1 MNAIAGIWAAVL
13 TPIDGDLQ
21 PDAAT
26 ALPYYLELLER
37 GCDGINVMGTT
48 GEAMSFSAD
57 QRLRYME
64 SLLAGGL
71 PVHRAMVGT
80 GAASLRDAIRL
91 THAALERGFAAALI
105 LPPFFFRE
113 SPQAGIVSFYD
124 ALIAAVKPPPRSLLL
139 YNFPKMSG
147 ITLDADLV
155 DRLVAR
161 SHESIFGMKDSSNDP
176 GLQAEIARRQP
187 GFTILPGSESGLREA
202 LARGASGCISG
213 SVALWPELAKQV
225 FERDDA
231 TLADALDRARA
242 ALDGL
247 PLVGAMRYL
256 TAVLRADPSWERA
269 MPPQAPLS
277 QEQRRRLDASLLN
290 QETSAARRR

>member
-1 MNAIAGIWAAVL
+1 MKTIAGIWAAVL
-13 TPIDGDLQ
+13 TPIDADLA
-21 PDAAT
+21 PDAAK
-26 ALPYYLELLER
+26 ALPYYCELLGQ

-57 QRLRYME
+57 QRVRYME
-64 SLLAGGL
+64 ALVAGGL
-71 PVHRAMVGT
+71 PLHRAMVGT
-80 GAASLRDAIRL
+80 GAASLADAIRL
-91 THAALERGFAAALI
+91 TRAALQWGFAAALI

-113 SPQAGIVSFYD
+113 APQAGIVAFYD

-161 SHESIFGMKDSSNDP
+161 SRESIFGMKDSSNDP
-176 GLQAEIARRQP
+176 ALQAEVARRRP

-231 TLADALDRARA
+231 TLAAALNSARA
-242 ALDGL
+242 ALDDI

-256 TAVLRADPSWERA
+256 TAALRADPDWERA
-269 MPPQAPLS
+269 MPPHAPLS
-277 QEQRRRLDASLLN
+277 QEQRRRLDTTVAS
-290 QETSAARRR
+290 RR

>member
-1 MNAIAGIWAAVL
+1 MIAGVWAAVL
-13 TPIDGDLQ
+13 TPIDAALQ
-21 PDAAT
+21 PDAAK
-26 ALPYYLELLER
+26 ALPYYCELLER

-64 SLLAGGL
+64 ALVAGGL
-71 PVHRAMVGT
+71 PLHRTIVGT
-80 GAASLRDAIRL
+80 GASSLGDAIRL
-91 THAALERGFAAALI
+91 TRAALLWGFAAALI

-113 SPQAGIVSFYD
+113 ATQRGIVAFYD
-124 ALIAAVKPPPRSLLL
+124 ALIAAVKPPPGSLLL

-161 SHESIFGMKDSSNDP
+161 SGESIFGMKDSSNDP
-176 GLQAEIARRQP
+176 ALQLEIARRRP
-187 GFTILPGSESGLREA
+187 SFTILPGSESGLREA

-213 SVALWPELAKQV
+213 SVALWPELAKSV

-231 TLADALDRARA
+231 TLADALNVARA

-256 TAVLRADPSWERA
+256 TAALRADPDWERA
-269 MPPQAPLS
+269 MPPHAPLS
-277 QEQRRRLDASLLN
+277 EEQRRRLDAS
-290 QETSAARRR
+290 AARRR